1 MTEPWFYQK
10 LALQRQFHNLC
21 ERWFADEERLFAI
34 CLDRHSEQAEME
46 EYPDFEEEFEKAAR
60 AKKRYRTRQADYEK
74 KRSKAELHLERKRLR
89 ELLGDEHLVFDH
101 W

>member
-1 MTEPWFYQK
+1 M
-10 LALQRQFHNLC
+10 
-21 ERWFADEERLFAI
+21 ERLFSI
-34 CLDRHSEQAEME
+34 CLDWHSEQAEME
-46 EYPDFEEEFEKAAR
+46 EYPDFEEEFEKAAK